1 MVVVFAILFFIFLYL
16 TMKIVEE
23 HLTNKKFKVGYYF
36 DTYELEFHATDSY
49 KKLET
54 YKIEANKDGYIVVQN
69 RTDGVRGDITE
80 FKISDLLYRTDKIII
95 KNENGEEV
103 ETLHKLDPL
112 DY

>member
-1 MVVVFAILFFIFLYL
+1 MAVVFAILFFILLYL
-16 TMKIVEE
+16 TIKIVEE
-23 HLTNKKFKVGYYF
+23 HLTNKKFNVGYYF

-49 KKLET
+49 KKLKT

-103 ETLHKLDPL
+103 ETLYKLDPL
-112 DY
+112 GY

>member
-1 MVVVFAILFFIFLYL
+1 MVVVFAILFFIILYL
-16 TMKIVEE
+16 TIKIVEE

-69 RTDGVRGDITE
+69 RTDGVRGNITE